1 MPWLKIAT
9 RVSSIQT
16 GVFGLSRNALDVFPI
31 FGWRNAHSG
40 WDEGDR
46 RRGTSRLLCI
56 NSIFH
61 DIIIYCNIT
70 FTVLSTVAQYEYDDE
85 PDDKGNVRKR
95 PGKLT
100 DKFPSPYP
108 NEQAARAANNGALPI
123 DLSLITLARKHR
135 NGGEVRIIIALFLF
149 CTRILGF
156 RSDPCFFFQSFLC
169 SIFWVQNYV
178 FHLLTS
184 YVDAPGG
191 VKLQA
196 GQAYNPYFE
205 GGTLGMPQQLF
216 DDMLEFDDG
225 ALAE

>member
-1 MPWLKIAT
+1 MRLMYF
-9 RVSSIQT
+9 RSLV
-16 GVFGLSRNALDVFPI
+16 GVTHTV
-31 FGWRNAHSG
+31 
-40 WDEGDR
+40 DEMKA
-46 RRGTSRLLCI
+46 
-56 NSIFH
+56 
-61 DIIIYCNIT
+61 
-70 FTVLSTVAQYEYDDE
+70 VAAEYEYPDE
-85 PDDKGNVRKR
+85 PDDKGNPRMR

-108 NEQAARAANNGALPI
+108 NELAARAANNGALPI

-135 NGGEVRIIIALFLF
+135 NGGE
-149 CTRILGF
+149 
-156 RSDPCFFFQSFLC
+156 
-169 SIFWVQNYV
+169 NYV

-225 ALAE
+225 TPATVSQMAKDVSAFLAFAADPNMETRKRKGLKIMLWFAVVLPCAYYMYRSSWAPLKLRHIANIARPPSTRLHPHNRILHKPHKDY